1 MLAHWTFLHIPAIL
15 AGYFKTESALQPW
28 ILWYNKA
35 KKGKKMDWNRVFF
48 TADTHF
54 GHGNILKYCSR
65 PFLNEQ
71 EKKLLAESS
80 DGRGTFKVSRESI
93 ALNDTT
99 IIDNINAVVGKDD
112 ILWHLGDFCFA
123 DYGGARH
130 YRDRIVC
137 QNVYLIWGN
146 HDKPYIRDLFTE
158 CYNETLQEY
167 GDKKVLM
174 HHYPDNHIARVRVA
188 PIYEGVQLSDKDTLY
203 LHGHV
208 HGGIRRT
215 AEFFPLYDNIPI
227 FDVGVD
233 GLDKTK
239 SGGIWG
245 RKFKPWSLQDLCD
258 LDAQK
263 IKC

>member
-1 MLAHWTFLHIPAIL
+1 MLAHWTFLHTPAIL
-15 AGYFKTESALQPW
+15 ADYSKTENL
-28 ILWYNKA
+28 LYNCEFCGTIGTQ
-35 KKGKKMDWNRVFF
+35 KGKSMDWNRVFF

-54 GHGNILKYCSR
+54 GHGNILKYCNR

-71 EKKLLAESS
+71 EKKLLAES

-93 ALNDTT
+93 DLNDTT
-99 IIDNINAVVGKDD
+99 IIKNINAVVGKDD

-123 DYGGARH
+123 DYAGARR
-130 YRDRIVC
+130 YRDRIAC

-146 HDKPYIRDLFTE
+146 HDKPYIRDLFAE
-158 CYNETLQEY
+158 CYNEKLIQY

-188 PIYEGVQLSDKDTLY
+188 PVYEGVQLTDKDTLY

-208 HGGIRRT
+208 HAGIRRT

-227 FDVGVD
+227 CDVGVD

-239 SGGIWG
+239 VGGVWDH
-245 RKFKPWSLQDLCD
+245 KFKPWSLQSLADYVS
-258 LDAQK
+258 QR
-263 IKC
+263 